1 MHPMS
6 YQVLA
11 RKYRPSNFKELE
23 GQSHVLQ
30 ALINALDNDRLH
42 HAYLFTGTRGVGK
55 TTIARILAKC
65 LNCEQGVTSEPCG
78 TCHACM
84 EIAEGRSVDLIE
96 VDAASRTGVDDMR
109 DLLDNVQYMPT
120 SARYKVYLIDEVH
133 MLSKSSFNAMLKT
146 LEEPPAHVKFLFATT
161 DPKKLPVTVLSRC
174 LQFNLKNM
182 TPERVV
188 NHLREILG
196 REGIEAEDAALWQL
210 GRAAEGSMR
219 DALSLTDQ
227 AIGFCDG
234 ALTEQSVAAMLGTVD
249 RQDVYR
255 LLVALAEH
263 DGGQLLQIIT
273 QAAEFSTNF
282 DGLLDEVL
290 AVLHRVAIAHAV
302 PDSID
307 NQLGDETVL
316 RSLTELFDPEHVQ
329 LLYQIGL
336 IGKRDLP
343 LSPSPQI
350 GFEMVMLRM
359 LAFQPEA
366 GPTDEHREPADR
378 GDVSDAPASAP
389 SESPLANLKASLA
402 SGATGAF
409 APTMRSEHR
418 ANQMGSAMAAVK
430 AEAYSVDATT
440 PAKAD
445 ATAIEVT
452 SKEGMLESQSVDGP
466 HSQSSVKGTGERERS
481 KSVTRHQQGTAE
493 ALADLPAEDASPSPN
508 PHQKEGD
515 LTTEGSGSSRQNLYV
530 VEGGRSSKTGL
541 NPETE
546 GGSGGVP
553 GASDNIRFGDQPGAM
568 PALTK
573 GPEDTLSR
581 ADLNQGDEPLEI
593 ESDQGSSPVQGT
605 RQAVFDES
613 FAPGDVAWFERFSAL
628 VIGGVA
634 EALASHL
641 HWVERAGNCIQFTM
655 DPEYASLMGDQ
666 QVARLEAALS
676 TLEGEPITIQIS
688 VEQPTGASPA
698 VIAADRKARALARA
712 RADIER
718 DPGVQVLMTSFGAK
732 IVEDTVKPKTV
743 EGDR

>member
-1 MHPMS
+1 MS

-255 LLVALAEH
+255 LLVALAEY
-263 DGGQLLQIIT
+263 DGGQLLQIIA

-307 NQLGDETVL
+307 NQLGDEAVL

-378 GDVSDAPASAP
+378 GDVSDAPASDA

-402 SGATGAF
+402 SGAKGAS
-409 APTMRSEHR
+409 APTTGSVPR
-418 ANQMGSAMAAVK
+418 ATQMGSAMGAVK
-430 AEAYSVDATT
+430 TDSYSADATT
-440 PAKAD
+440 PAKA
-445 ATAIEVT
+445 AAAAVKVA
-452 SKEGMLESQSVDGP
+452 SKEGTQESLSVDG
-466 HSQSSVKGTGERERS
+466 SQSQPSVRGAGEREPT
-481 KSVTRHQQGTAE
+481 KAVTHQQQGTAE
-493 ALADLPAEDASPSPN
+493 ALVDLSAEDASLSPN
-508 PHQKEGD
+508 PHQKED
-515 LTTEGSGSSRQNLYV
+515 ALATEGSGSSRQNLYV

-546 GGSGGVP
+546 EGSGGVP
-553 GASDNIRFGDQPGAM
+553 RASENVQFGDQPGAM

-581 ADLNQGDEPLEI
+581 AGLEHGDEPLEI
-593 ESDQGSSPVQGT
+593 EGDQGSSPVQGT
-605 RQAVFDES
+605 RQAVFDEP

-688 VEQPTGASPA
+688 VEQATGASPA
-698 VIAADRKARALARA
+698 MIAADRKARALARA

>member
-1 MHPMS
+1 MS

-23 GQSHVLQ
+23 GQTHVLQ

-255 LLVALAEH
+255 LLVALAEY
-263 DGGQLLQIIT
+263 DGGQLLQIIA

-307 NQLGDETVL
+307 NQLGDEAVL

-378 GDVSDAPASAP
+378 GDASDAPASAP
-389 SESPLANLKASLA
+389 SESPLANLKASLDSGTKRA
-402 SGATGAF
+402 SASTTGSV
-409 APTMRSEHR
+409 PQ
-418 ANQMGSAMAAVK
+418 ANQMGSAMGAVK
-430 AEAYSVDATT
+430 TEAYSADATT
-440 PAKAD
+440 PVKA
-445 ATAIEVT
+445 ATRAVKAA
-452 SKEGMLESQSVDGP
+452 SKEGSLESQPVEGSHNQPSMRGA
-466 HSQSSVKGTGERERS
+466 GEREPT
-481 KSVTRHQQGTAE
+481 KAVTRQQQGTAE
-493 ALADLPAEDASPSPN
+493 VLADLPAEEASLSPN
-508 PHQKEGD
+508 PHQKEEG
-515 LTTEGSGSSRQNLYV
+515 LATEGSGSSRQNLYV
-530 VEGGRSSKTGL
+530 VEGGRSSKTGQSA
-541 NPETE
+541 ETIE
-546 GGSGGVP
+546 GSGGMP
-553 GASDNIRFGDQPGAM
+553 GASGNTQLGNQAGAM
-568 PALTK
+568 PALTE
-573 GPEDTLSR
+573 GHEDTLSG
-581 ADLNQGDEPLEI
+581 ADPKHGDEPPEK
-593 ESDQGSSPVQGT
+593 ESEQGRSAQGT
-605 RQAVFDES
+605 RQAVIDES
-613 FAPGDVAWFERFSAL
+613 FAPSDVAWFERFSAL

-641 HWVERAGNCIQFTM
+641 HWVERKDNCIQFLM

-698 VIAADRKARALARA
+698 MIAADRKARALARA

-743 EGDR
+743 EGDK

>member
-1 MHPMS
+1 MS

-23 GQSHVLQ
+23 GQTHVLQ

-188 NHLREILG
+188 NHLREILS

-234 ALTEQSVAAMLGTVD
+234 ALTEQSVAVMLGTVD

-255 LLVALAEH
+255 LLLALAEH
-263 DGGQLLQIIT
+263 DGGQLLQIIAK
-273 QAAEFSTNF
+273 AAEFSTNF

-290 AVLHRVAIAHAV
+290 AVLHRVAITHAV

-307 NQLGDETVL
+307 NQLGDEAVL
-316 RSLTELFDPEHVQ
+316 RSLRELFDPEHVQ

-359 LAFQPEA
+359 LAFQPET
-366 GPTDEHREPADR
+366 GPTDEHRAPADR
-378 GDVSDAPASAP
+378 GDAGYAPASAP

-402 SGATGAF
+402 SGAKGASALTTGSV
-409 APTMRSEHR
+409 PR
-418 ANQMGSAMAAVK
+418 ANQMGSAMGAVK
-430 AEAYSVDATT
+430 AEAYTANATT
-440 PAKAD
+440 PAKVA
-445 ATAIEVT
+445 ATTVEVT
-452 SKEGMLESQSVDGP
+452 SKEGTLESQSVDG
-466 HSQSSVKGTGERERS
+466 SQSQHSVRGTGEREPT
-481 KSVTRHQQGTAE
+481 KAVTRQQQGIAE
-493 ALADLPAEDASPSPN
+493 ALADLPAEDSSLSLD
-508 PHQKEGD
+508 PHQIEGE
-515 LTTEGSGSSRQNLYV
+515 LATEGSGSSRQNLYV
-530 VEGGRSSKTGL
+530 VEGGRRSEAGL
-541 NPETE
+541 NPET
-546 GGSGGVP
+546 GDGSGGVP
-553 GASDNIRFGDQPGAM
+553 GVSDNIQFGDQPGAM

-573 GPEDTLSR
+573 GPDDTPSR
-581 ADLNQGDEPLEI
+581 ADLQHGDGPLGMESEQGGVPA
-593 ESDQGSSPVQGT
+593 QGKRETV
-605 RQAVFDES
+605 VDES
-613 FAPGDVAWFERFSAL
+613 FDPNDVVWFEQFSTL

-676 TLEGEPITIQIS
+676 TLEGKPITIQIS

-698 VIAADRKARALARA
+698 MIAADRKARALARA

-743 EGDR
+743 EGDM

>member
-1 MHPMS
+1 MS

-23 GQSHVLQ
+23 GQTHVLQ

-255 LLVALAEH
+255 LLVALAEYN
-263 DGGQLLQIIT
+263 GGELLHIIA

-307 NQLGDETVL
+307 NQLGDEAVL

-366 GPTDEHREPADR
+366 GPTDEYRAPADR
-378 GDVSDAPASAP
+378 DDAGDAPASAA

-402 SGATGAF
+402 SGAKRASASTTG
-409 APTMRSEHR
+409 SILQ
-418 ANQMGSAMAAVK
+418 ANQMGSAMGAVKTKACSADATIPVKAATTAVK
-430 AEAYSVDATT
+430 AA
-440 PAKAD
+440 
-445 ATAIEVT
+445 
-452 SKEGMLESQSVDGP
+452 SKEGSLESQPVEG
-466 HSQSSVKGTGERERS
+466 SQSQPSMRGAGEREPT
-481 KSVTRHQQGTAE
+481 KAVTRQQQGTAE
-493 ALADLPAEDASPSPN
+493 ALADLPAEEASMSPN
-508 PHQKEGD
+508 PHQKEEG
-515 LTTEGSGSSRQNLYV
+515 LATEGSGSSRQNLYV
-530 VEGGRSSKTGL
+530 VEGGRSSKTGQSV
-541 NPETE
+541 ETIE
-546 GGSGGVP
+546 GSGGMP
-553 GASDNIRFGDQPGAM
+553 GASGNTQLGNQAGAM
-568 PALTK
+568 PALTE
-573 GPEDTLSR
+573 GHEDTLSG
-581 ADLNQGDEPLEI
+581 ADPKHGDEPPEK
-593 ESDQGSSPVQGT
+593 ESEQGRSAQGT
-605 RQAVFDES
+605 RQAVIDEP

-641 HWVERAGNCIQFTM
+641 HWVERKDNRMQFLM

-698 VIAADRKARALARA
+698 MIAADRKARALARA

-718 DPGVQVLMTSFGAK
+718 DPGVQMLMTSFGAK

-743 EGDR
+743 EGDK

>member
-1 MHPMS
+1 
-6 YQVLA
+6 
-11 RKYRPSNFKELE
+11 
-23 GQSHVLQ
+23 
-30 ALINALDNDRLH
+30 
-42 HAYLFTGTRGVGK
+42 
-55 TTIARILAKC
+55 
-65 LNCEQGVTSEPCG
+65 
-78 TCHACM
+78 
-84 EIAEGRSVDLIE
+84 
-96 VDAASRTGVDDMR
+96 
-109 DLLDNVQYMPT
+109 
-120 SARYKVYLIDEVH
+120 
-133 MLSKSSFNAMLKT
+133 
-146 LEEPPAHVKFLFATT
+146 
-161 DPKKLPVTVLSRC
+161 
-174 LQFNLKNM
+174 
-182 TPERVV
+182 
-188 NHLREILG
+188 
-196 REGIEAEDAALWQL
+196 
-210 GRAAEGSMR
+210 MR

-263 DGGQLLQIIT
+263 DGGQLLQIIA

-307 NQLGDETVL
+307 NQLGDEAVL

-378 GDVSDAPASAP
+378 GDVSDAPARAA

-402 SGATGAF
+402 SGTKGVS
-409 APTMRSEHR
+409 APTAGSVPST
-418 ANQMGSAMAAVK
+418 NQMGSAMGAAK
-430 AEAYSVDATT
+430 KEAYSADATT
-440 PAKAD
+440 PAKAA
-445 ATAIEVT
+445 ATSVEVT
-452 SKEGMLESQSVDGP
+452 SKEGTLDSQSVGRSHNQPSMREAD
-466 HSQSSVKGTGERERS
+466 EREPT
-481 KSVTRHQQGTAE
+481 KAVTRQQQGTAE
-493 ALADLPAEDASPSPN
+493 ALADLPAEDASLSPN
-508 PHQKEGD
+508 PHQKEEGP
-515 LTTEGSGSSRQNLYV
+515 TTEGSGSSRQNLYV
-530 VEGGRSSKTGL
+530 VEGGRSSKAGKSA
-541 NPETE
+541 ETIE
-546 GGSGGVP
+546 GSGGMP
-553 GASDNIRFGDQPGAM
+553 GASGNTQLGNQAGAM
-568 PALTK
+568 PALTE
-573 GPEDTLSR
+573 GHEDTLSG
-581 ADLNQGDEPLEI
+581 ADPKHGDEPPEK
-593 ESDQGSSPVQGT
+593 ESEQGRSAQGT
-605 RQAVFDES
+605 RQAVIDES
-613 FAPGDVAWFERFSAL
+613 FAPSDVAWFERFSAL

-641 HWVERAGNCIQFTM
+641 HWVERKDNCIQFLM

-698 VIAADRKARALARA
+698 MIAADRKARALARA

-743 EGDR
+743 EGDK

>member
-1 MHPMS
+1 MS

-23 GQSHVLQ
+23 GQTHVLQ

-234 ALTEQSVAAMLGTVD
+234 ALTEQSVAVMLGTVD

-255 LLVALAEH
+255 LLLALAEH
-263 DGGQLLQIIT
+263 DGGQLLQIIA

-307 NQLGDETVL
+307 NQLGDEAVL

-366 GPTDEHREPADR
+366 GPTDEHRAPADR
-378 GDVSDAPASAP
+378 GDAGDAPASAA

-402 SGATGAF
+402 SGAKGASTLTTGSG
-409 APTMRSEHR
+409 PR
-418 ANQMGSAMAAVK
+418 AHQMGSAMGAVK
-430 AEAYSVDATT
+430 AEAYTADATT
-440 PAKAD
+440 PAKA
-445 ATAIEVT
+445 ATTSVKTT
-452 SKEGMLESQSVDGP
+452 SKEGTLESQ
-466 HSQSSVKGTGERERS
+466 
-481 KSVTRHQQGTAE
+481 
-493 ALADLPAEDASPSPN
+493 PS
-508 PHQKEGD
+508 
-515 LTTEGSGSSRQNLYV
+515 
-530 VEGGRSSKTGL
+530 
-541 NPETE
+541 
-546 GGSGGVP
+546 
-553 GASDNIRFGDQPGAM
+553 M
-568 PALTK
+568 
-573 GPEDTLSR
+573 
-581 ADLNQGDEPLEI
+581 
-593 ESDQGSSPVQGT
+593 
-605 RQAVFDES
+605 
-613 FAPGDVAWFERFSAL
+613 
-628 VIGGVA
+628 
-634 EALASHL
+634 
-641 HWVERAGNCIQFTM
+641 
-655 DPEYASLMGDQ
+655 
-666 QVARLEAALS
+666 
-676 TLEGEPITIQIS
+676 
-688 VEQPTGASPA
+688 
-698 VIAADRKARALARA
+698 DRKV
-712 RADIER
+712 IS
-718 DPGVQVLMTSFGAK
+718 P
-732 IVEDTVKPKTV
+732 
-743 EGDR
+743 

>member
-1 MHPMS
+1 MS

-23 GQSHVLQ
+23 GQTHVLQ

-263 DGGQLLQIIT
+263 DGGQLLQIIA

-307 NQLGDETVL
+307 NQLGDEAVL

-343 LSPSPQI
+343 LSPSPQV

-359 LAFQPEA
+359 LAFQPEV
-366 GPTDEHREPADR
+366 GPTDEQRAPADR
-378 GDVSDAPASAP
+378 GDAGDAPASAA

-402 SGATGAF
+402 SGAKG
-409 APTMRSEHR
+409 APTSSVESGPR
-418 ANQMGSAMAAVK
+418 AHQVGSTMGAVK
-430 AEAYSVDATT
+430 AEAYSADATT
-440 PAKAD
+440 PAKA
-445 ATAIEVT
+445 ATTSVKTT
-452 SKEGMLESQSVDGP
+452 SKEETLESPPLDGSQSHQSVRGA
-466 HSQSSVKGTGERERS
+466 GEREPT
-481 KSVTRHQQGTAE
+481 KTVTRQQQGSAE
-493 ALADLPAEDASPSPN
+493 ALADLPAEDASLSPHL
-508 PHQKEGD
+508 HQKEGE
-515 LTTEGSGSSRQNLYV
+515 LATEGLGSSRQNLYV
-530 VEGGRSSKTGL
+530 VEGGRSSKTDL

-546 GGSGGVP
+546 EDGNGVP
-553 GASDNIRFGDQPGAM
+553 GALETAQLGDQADAM
-568 PALTK
+568 AALT
-573 GPEDTLSR
+573 GSAEGTLSR
-581 ADLNQGDEPLEI
+581 AELKYEGEPLEMV
-593 ESDQGSSPVQGT
+593 SDQGGPTAQGA
-605 RQAVFDES
+605 RQAITDES
-613 FAPGDVAWFERFSAL
+613 FAPGDVAWFEQFSAL

-641 HWVERAGNCIQFTM
+641 HWVQRQDSCIQFLM

-676 TLEGEPITIQIS
+676 TLESEPITIQIS
-688 VEQPTGASPA
+688 VERPKGASPA
-698 VIAADRKARALARA
+698 MIAADRKARALARA
-712 RADIER
+712 RSDIEQ

-732 IVEDTVKPKTV
+732 IVENTVKPKTV

>member
-1 MHPMS
+1 MS

-23 GQSHVLQ
+23 GQTHVLQ

-263 DGGQLLQIIT
+263 DGGQLLQIIA

-307 NQLGDETVL
+307 NQLGDEAVL

-343 LSPSPQI
+343 LSPSPQV

-378 GDVSDAPASAP
+378 GDVSDAPASAA

-402 SGATGAF
+402 SGTKGAS
-409 APTMRSEHR
+409 APTAGSVPRT
-418 ANQMGSAMAAVK
+418 NQMDSAMGALK
-430 AEAYSVDATT
+430 TEAYSADATT
-440 PAKAD
+440 PAKA
-445 ATAIEVT
+445 AAAAVKVT
-452 SKEGMLESQSVDGP
+452 SKEETLDSQSVDG
-466 HSQSSVKGTGERERS
+466 SQNQPSIEGAGEREPT
-481 KSVTRHQQGTAE
+481 KAVTRQQQGSAE
-493 ALADLPAEDASPSPN
+493 ALADLPAEDASLSPT
-508 PHQKEGD
+508 PHQRED
-515 LTTEGSGSSRQNLYV
+515 ALATEGSGSSRQNLYV
-530 VEGGRSSKTGL
+530 VEGGRSSKTDL

-546 GGSGGVP
+546 EDGNGVP
-553 GASDNIRFGDQPGAM
+553 GALETAQLGDQADAM
-568 PALTK
+568 AALT
-573 GPEDTLSR
+573 GSAEGTLSR
-581 ADLNQGDEPLEI
+581 AELKYEDEPLEMV
-593 ESDQGSSPVQGT
+593 SDQGGPAAQGA
-605 RQAVFDES
+605 RQAVKDES
-613 FAPGDVAWFERFSAL
+613 FAPGDVAWFEQYSAL

-641 HWVERAGNCIQFTM
+641 HWVHRQDSCIQFLM

-676 TLEGEPITIQIS
+676 TLESEPITIQIS
-688 VEQPTGASPA
+688 VERPTGASPA
-698 VIAADRKARALARA
+698 MIAADRKARALARA
-712 RADIER
+712 RSDIEQ

-732 IVEDTVKPKTV
+732 IVENTVKPKTV

>member
-1 MHPMS
+1 MS

-23 GQSHVLQ
+23 GQTHVLQ

-196 REGIEAEDAALWQL
+196 REGIEVEDAALWQL

-263 DGGQLLQIIT
+263 DGGQLLQIIA
-273 QAAEFSTNF
+273 QASEFFTNF

-307 NQLGDETVL
+307 NQLGDEVVL
-316 RSLTELFDPEHVQ
+316 RSLAELFDPEHVQ

-366 GPTDEHREPADR
+366 GPTSEHRAPADL
-378 GDVSDAPASAP
+378 GDTGDALASAA
-389 SESPLANLKASLA
+389 SESPLTNLKASLA
-402 SGATGAF
+402 SGATGASSSTTGVG
-409 APTMRSEHR
+409 PR
-418 ANQMGSAMAAVK
+418 AHQAGSAKGEVK
-430 AEAYSVDATT
+430 AEVYAADATT
-440 PAKAD
+440 RAKA
-445 ATAIEVT
+445 ATKA
-452 SKEGMLESQSVDGP
+452 
-466 HSQSSVKGTGERERS
+466 
-481 KSVTRHQQGTAE
+481 VTRQQQGAAE
-493 ALADLPAEDASPSPN
+493 ALVDPPAEDASLSAN
-508 PHQKEGD
+508 LHQKDGE
-515 LTTEGSGSSRQNLYV
+515 LATEGLGSSRQNLYV
-530 VEGGRSSKTGL
+530 VEGGRSSKSDA
-541 NPETE
+541 NAETKD
-546 GGSGGVP
+546 GGNGVP
-553 GASDNIRFGDQPGAM
+553 SASENTQLGDKAGAM
-568 PALTK
+568 AVSSEGSK
-573 GPEDTLSR
+573 NTLPR
-581 ADLNQGDEPLEI
+581 ADLKHGDEPI
-593 ESDQGSSPVQGT
+593 EMEGDQGLAPARDSH
-605 RQAVFDES
+605 QAVSDES
-613 FAPGDVAWFERFSAL
+613 FDPRDVAWFKRFSAL

-641 HWVERAGNCIQFTM
+641 HWIERKDSCIQFLM

-688 VEQPTGASPA
+688 VERPKGASPA
-698 VIAADRKARALARA
+698 MIAADRKARALARA
-712 RADIER
+712 RSDIEL

-743 EGDR
+743 EGDM